1 MRSGTEIQ
9 RALASFAATWSTY
22 SGTEKAGAQTFLDE
36 LAACY
41 GTSWADVGAA
51 FEAHL
56 PGVGFLDLHWPGVLI
71 VEMKAPGKGL
81 VGAREQAL
89 AYWAASED
97 ATAGVP
103 KAQYVVLCDFR
114 EVQVWEPGRFQTAPR
129 AAFAVADLVDHY
141 DGLAFLAGPG
151 VTPVF
156 AEHRR
161 DLTTAAVTKV
171 AAVYASLSGWPG
183 TMPDEVRRFI
193 TQAVWCM
200 FAEDLGMLEG
210 FPFQRTVAR
219 LLDTPG
225 ASPAAELGYLFRL
238 LNRKTGHT
246 AEGHF
251 AGTQY
256 VNGELFA
263 EPAEVDLTREE
274 LLLLREATE
283 FDWRQVDPTIFGSL
297 LEGVLGQERRWELG
311 AHYTHEVDIMKIV
324 DPVITRPWRERIAA
338 VDSPDDGVALLDE
351 TLRLPG
357 ARSGLRLR
365 QLPLRRLPR
374 VALARGR
381 AQGPHR
387 LTGT

>member
-1 MRSGTEIQ
+1 
-9 RALASFAATWSTY
+9 
-22 SGTEKAGAQTFLDE
+22 
-36 LAACY
+36 
-41 GTSWADVGAA
+41 
-51 FEAHL
+51 
-56 PGVGFLDLHWPGVLI
+56 
-71 VEMKAPGKGL
+71 
-81 VGAREQAL
+81 
-89 AYWAASED
+89 
-97 ATAGVP
+97 
-103 KAQYVVLCDFR
+103 
-114 EVQVWEPGRFQTAPR
+114 
-129 AAFAVADLVDHY
+129 
-141 DGLAFLAGPG
+141 
-151 VTPVF
+151 
-156 AEHRR
+156 
-161 DLTTAAVTKV
+161 
-171 AAVYASLSGWPG
+171 
-183 TMPDEVRRFI
+183 MPDEVRRFI

-351 TLRLPG
+351 LCAFRVLDPACGCGNFLYVAYRELRSLEAELKARIASLARERGLPVPDLVARFYPLRNLQGLDIERTAVQIARVTLWMG
-357 ARSGLRLR
+357 HR
-365 QLPLRRLPR
+365 QMVDRFGPAEDPLPLQDLSGIAVADALRVPCARDRRHHRQPALLGGPE
-374 VALARGR
+374 LARR
-381 AQGPHR
+381 PRCRVPHVA
-387 LTGT
+387 